1 MSFDKLP
8 TWGNS
13 GWRWGGAVCQCTSG
27 TSSLRSWCAGIQS
40 WCTSASQVFRLQCAC
55 MFFVCL
61 FFCMVITIKIEQI
74 MNFEFS
80 IFFAGIRVTKKLW
93 NCLYSLSLSANHLA
107 LAALSWKKC
116 IGLIHNKRHSHGES
130 KQLIDC
136 FTCASQ
142 SPAKGHD
149 QPIDCVGSTRFCRK
163 CSSRLWARERVLH
176 SILHWILFWQ
186 LTLL

>member
-107 LAALSWKKC
+107 LAALSWKK
-116 IGLIHNKRHSHGES
+116 IALGWFTTKDTHMGKVSNWLIVSPVLLRAQPRVMTSPLTVWDPLDFAENAVPDYERANVFYTASCTGY
-130 KQLIDC
+130 C
-136 FTCASQ
+136 F
-142 SPAKGHD
+142 
-149 QPIDCVGSTRFCRK
+149 GS
-163 CSSRLWARERVLH
+163 
-176 SILHWILFWQ
+176 
-186 LTLL
+186 